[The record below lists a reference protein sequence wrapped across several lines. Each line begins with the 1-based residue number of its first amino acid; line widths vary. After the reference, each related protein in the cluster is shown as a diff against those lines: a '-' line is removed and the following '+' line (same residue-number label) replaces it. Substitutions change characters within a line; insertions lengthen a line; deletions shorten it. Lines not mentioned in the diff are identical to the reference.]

1 MEGPEC
7 LSVKWTAVEVFT
19 SRVCLFNEHTDVW
32 AFGVLLWEI
41 FSYGRTPYETI
52 KATRVPSA
60 VRRGHRLERP
70 RDCPEVRPA
79 PAAKVKLFYHLNNH
93 FCAARHF
100 FPLTFSVR
108 RCVWQGAVL
117 IISSSL
123 HSHAQLP
130 LSL

>member
-7 LSVKWTAVEVFT
+7 LSVKWAAVEVFT

-70 RDCPEVRPA
+70 RGCPEVKPA
-79 PAAKVKLFYHLNNH
+79 PAAKVKLLFYDLNTSNRSVLLVTSFLLH
-93 FCAARHF
+93 FC
-100 FPLTFSVR
+100 PTL
-108 RCVWQGAVL
+108 CVAECCAHHL
-117 IISSSL
+117 F
-123 HSHAQLP
+123 
-130 LSL
+130 LSTLSR